1 MIKKFFVPE
10 EDFASMIK
18 SALPGK
24 EIKKLNL
31 ITTGWTNIVY
41 EAETENESYFFR
53 FPRDDFWIRTI
64 VKDCEFAGFV
74 KGKTSYTTS
83 DLKLLNDNNRFFSM
97 HQKVK
102 GQALTEKMND
112 LNAEEIEK
120 LSYEISDFM
129 YQLHSMP
136 FEKEEIFSCDN
147 IGLDLVDFLNEL
159 IEMHLDQE
167 NKTFWKYQEFRKKDN
182 TCLVHGDFNPG
193 NIIVDE
199 NNHIAAV
206 IDFGFG
212 GFGNKYFDISRII
225 GRLPANFKEP
235 IIRNYEKISG
245 EKLDY
250 KMLETETDIWS
261 HIDSGYIKYMQKV
274 GICK

>member
-1 MIKKFFVPE
+1 MIKKFFVPD
-10 EDFASMIK
+10 EDFATVIK
-18 SALPGK
+18 NALPDR

-31 ITTGWTNIVY
+31 INTGWTNIVY
-41 EAETENESYFFR
+41 EAETEDGNFFFR

-64 VKDCEFAGFV
+64 VKDCEFAKFI
-74 KGKTSYTTS
+74 KGKTTYTTS
-83 DLKLLNDNNRFFSM
+83 DLRLLNNNNRFFSM
-97 HQKVK
+97 HKKVK

-112 LNAEEIEK
+112 LNEKEIEQ
-120 LSYEISDFM
+120 LSREIADFM
-129 YQLHSMP
+129 HQLHSVK
-136 FEKEEIFSCDN
+136 FKREEIFSCNN

-167 NKTFWKYQEFRKKDN
+167 NKIFWKYKEFSQKDN
-182 TCLVHGDFNPG
+182 SCLVHGDFNPG

-225 GRLPANFKEP
+225 GRLPASYKEP
-235 IIRNYEKISG
+235 IIRNYEQISG

-250 KMLETETDIWS
+250 SMLEEETNIWS
-261 HIDSGYIKYMQKV
+261 DIDSGYIKYMQKV